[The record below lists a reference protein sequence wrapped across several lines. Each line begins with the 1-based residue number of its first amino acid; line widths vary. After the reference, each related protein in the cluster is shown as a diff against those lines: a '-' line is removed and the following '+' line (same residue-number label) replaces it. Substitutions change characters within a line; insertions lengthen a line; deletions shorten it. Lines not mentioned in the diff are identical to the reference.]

1 MPFANNQGVRI
12 HYEVEG
18 DGPPLMLVGG
28 IGLGLEFWQQ
38 AGYVEPL
45 KNDYQLILIDTRGH
59 GGSDK
64 PHDPEA
70 YKLALLVS
78 DVVAVLDDLSVSKA
92 HYLGY
97 SMGGGIGYAIAKHA
111 PERFHS
117 LIIGGHGVP
126 WESDPQLPNSVL
138 DFFKFK
144 EGMEPCIAASK
155 SRCGAWWA
163 PELEATLRA
172 NDLDALIAM
181 VSAEEGLGLTGF
193 KDLVPSATVPCLIFV
208 GEDDFKYHKA
218 KECAKHMPNATLV
231 SLPGLDHI
239 DAMFRSDLVVPLVK
253 KFLAEV
259 GEG

>member
-1 MPFANNQGVRI
+1 MPYVNNQGVRI

-18 DGPPLMLVGG
+18 GGPPLMLVGG

-97 SMGGGIGYAIAKHA
+97 SLGGGIGYAIAKYA

-117 LIIGGHGVP
+117 LVIGGMHP
-126 WESDPQLPNSVL
+126 WLEDPEAPSPFLGPLKS
-138 DFFKFK
+138 
-144 EGMEPCIAASK
+144 GMEAWLARAEAAYA
-155 SRCGAWWA
+155 RWWT
-163 PELEATLRA
+163 PELRA
-172 NDLDALIAM
+172 IQQSNDLDALIAM
-181 VSAEEGLGLTGF
+181 ISLGGRRRYGGVAPGSVTL
-193 KDLVPSATVPCLIFV
+193 PCLLYV
-208 GEDDFKYHKA
+208 GEDDDGYA
-218 KECAKHMPNATLV
+218 DVVECAKYMPNATLV
-231 SLPGLDHI
+231 SFPGLDHI
-239 DAMFRSDLVVPLVK
+239 EAIFRSDLVVPHVK